1 MGLEVEQAKGGC
13 CGLAGSWGFE
23 EGKYDISRQCGEVGF
38 LPAVRKADPETY
50 IVADGFS
57 CKTQLEQSGI
67 GRQALHTAEV
77 MKIAREHHRPGG
89 QPERYKS
96 ARPAPPTYIRVG
108 RTAAVIGLAAA
119 GFALTRKVVKALRA
133 DR

>member
-1 MGLEVEQAKGGC
+1 
-13 CGLAGSWGFE
+13 
-23 EGKYDISRQCGEVGF
+23 
-38 LPAVRKADPETY
+38 
-50 IVADGFS
+50 
-57 CKTQLEQSGI
+57 LEQSGI

-77 MKIAREHHRPGG
+77 MKIARDNQRPGA

-96 ARPAPPTYIRVG
+96 ARPAPPTYICVG